1 MKPSEL
7 PGARHLYRLTNR
19 ALAQIKE
26 LWQYAGEDEVP
37 PDSLLQAQF
46 EVVRILQID
55 VPLSA
60 KRQFQL
66 FCSEHFP
73 GLADILDCLA
83 ADQLWALLSMGVQLA
98 DSDQPHAQSAAVRFG
113 GPRSPLRPRRI
124 RRSPRRSPIARRW
137 IRPLAR
143 GSPKAHRP
151 FLGRDPP
158 RLDAGHR
165 LQLGKEPHISEH
177 KESDVGCSELEQ
189 SDTMQEERSRFSPGE
204 DTIKSYEL

>member
-1 MKPSEL
+1 MKSSEL

-26 LWQYAGEDEVP
+26 LWQYASEDELP
-37 PDSLLQAQF
+37 PDSLLQAQI

-73 GLADILDCLA
+73 PLADILDGLA
-83 ADQLWALLSMGVQLA
+83 ADQLWALLSMRVQLA

-113 GPRSPLRPRRI
+113 G
-124 RRSPRRSPIARRW
+124 
-137 IRPLAR
+137 
-143 GSPKAHRP
+143 
-151 FLGRDPP
+151 LGRRYILVAFDDRTVGLLSHADGSGLLPEARP
-158 RLDAGHR
+158 KLTVLSWDEIRLALMLD
-165 LQLGKEPHISEH
+165 I
-177 KESDVGCSELEQ
+177 GCN
-189 SDTMQEERSRFSPGE
+189 
-204 DTIKSYEL
+204 